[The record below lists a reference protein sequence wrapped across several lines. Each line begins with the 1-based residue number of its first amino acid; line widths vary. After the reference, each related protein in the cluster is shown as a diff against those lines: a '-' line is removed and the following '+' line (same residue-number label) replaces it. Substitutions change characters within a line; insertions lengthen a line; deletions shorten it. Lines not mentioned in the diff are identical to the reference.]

1 MGYGKVPAAESEG
14 KAAIHG
20 KCGTSGLYGTE
31 RGEAMLQGPL
41 ATALEAML
49 KGCEIFTL
57 DALAAAIR
65 SDGDR
70 IADYMTS
77 NECRQAGYAAWQ
89 AAAQRQRTPATSD
102 VKMQADMQTAHE
114 SSQTDLVGKV
124 IDVMTAD
131 EVVDEAVDIMLVAD
145 RRLKNAQLRAHR
157 LGLEAELA
165 ATR

>member
-102 VKMQADMQTAHE
+102 VKMQADVQTAHE
-114 SSQTDLVGKV
+114 SSQTVLTGEV
-124 IDVMTAD
+124 IDVITVE
-131 EVVDEAVDIMLVAD
+131 EVLCDGHAA
-145 RRLKNAQLRAHR
+145 RRGSTCAHR
-157 LGLEAELA
+157 
-165 ATR
+165 